1 MGCGHC
7 ASCETC
13 PIDTGGKSAT
23 EHKYDMEYMPV
34 PLPCEPAKD
43 RDHWF
48 HVHLLLCRLPVNKD
62 LNACEKKEQKSFK
75 FGFCNIQF
83 EKSLPFEKQ
92 LQAEGL
98 GQ

>member
-7 ASCETC
+7 ASCETF

-23 EHKYDMEYMPV
+23 EHKYNMEYMPV

-62 LNACEKKEQKSFK
+62 LNACEKGQNHVNLDIVIFSLRNPYHLKS
-75 FGFCNIQF
+75 NYRQRD
-83 EKSLPFEKQ
+83 
-92 LQAEGL
+92 
-98 GQ
+98 